1 MSEKTFGSRHFL
13 LITHH
18 FLLITFPPMRVLS
31 AIIFLPILLLIIW
44 RGSPIYFSGLIFIA
58 AILGL
63 LEYKNIAEQ
72 VGLKAT
78 LCPVIIAALAILS
91 SFYFHRPDLIV
102 ATLAA
107 LVIVELTAQLFTV
120 QDLTKAL
127 AGAAG
132 AVFGVTYVAVLGG
145 YLIWLRLVDDH
156 GIQLSAKLISLF
168 FLIVFAGD
176 TGAYYTGRTLGKN
189 KLAPRISPGKT
200 VEGSLG
206 GLVANVLAVVIA
218 HFTFFP
224 ELNLV
229 TAIPLALIMGSL
241 GIIGDLCESMMKRG
255 SNIKD
260 AANIIPGHGGI
271 LDRLD
276 SILFNAPV
284 LYYYYALFLK

>member
-1 MSEKTFGSRHFL
+1 
-13 LITHH
+13 
-18 FLLITFPPMRVLS
+18 MRVIS

-63 LEYKNIAEQ
+63 FEYKNIAEQ
-72 VGLKAT
+72 VGLKASSA
-78 LCPVIIAALAILS
+78 PVFIAALAILS

-102 ATLAA
+102 AALAA

-120 QDLTKAL
+120 KDLTKAL

-132 AVFGVTYVAVLGG
+132 AVFGVAYVAILGG
-145 YLIWLRLVDDH
+145 YLIWLRQVDDQ

-206 GLVANVLAVVIA
+206 GLVANILAVVIA

-255 SNIKD
+255 SNVKD

-284 LYYYYALFLK
+284 LYYYYALFLSGK